1 MATALFLKRQGH
13 EITIFEQF
21 SEPRPVGS
29 GLLIQPSGQFILEA
43 LGLLESMKSLASPV
57 SRLNGISVEQDRRA
71 LDMHYAHTGQGSPAL
86 GIHRASLFS
95 VLLRAVRAA
104 AVPIVVNSKLVAVD
118 DGSNLVRPVFETGA
132 CPTSFD
138 LLIDASGARSSLAGG
153 KPKRLDYGA
162 FWATVDMPD
171 KHGLVPAALDQ
182 RYYRA
187 SQMAGIMPIGLNP
200 ATGKPGAAIFW
211 SEKPENT
218 DRVIAAGIEQFR
230 SNYCD
235 LWPEAEPFVSQ
246 LLSVDELTL
255 AIYGHRTGSPASTDR
270 LFHVGDSWH
279 CTSPQLGQGA
289 NMALIDA
296 AAYQIISNAERS
308 VYAALSVG
316 QQVQAMDPG
325 YRDPSFCSSTGYPKS
340 NRQNGFRQS
349 RVEDMMDG
357 ALACV
362 FPNPFV
368 MPNHFID
375 YEAEEL
381 FRKFRVEIGI
391 TGQLT

>member
-218 DRVIAAGIEQFR
+218 DRVLAAGIEQFR

-296 AAYQIISNAERS
+296 AALAMALEQAGSLAEAGKKYRKARMAHIRLYQM
-308 VYAALSVG
+308 LSVVFTPLY
-316 QQVQAMDPG
+316 QSDSRFKPWI
-325 YRDPSFCSSTGYPKS
+325 RDIAIHHFAAAPVIRNLIAKTVSG
-340 NRQNGFRQS
+340 NL
-349 RVEDMMDG
+349 
-357 ALACV
+357 ALK
-362 FPNPFV
+362 
-368 MPNHFID
+368 I
-375 YEAEEL
+375 
-381 FRKFRVEIGI
+381 
-391 TGQLT
+391 